1 MKVLIIQENG
11 HHDVNRNFREC
22 FCLQRAFRHYGLE
35 ADVWGKLH
43 ENYDAAPD
51 WDAYDL
57 IFTFENWDWL
67 PDLSKVKTKKILWA
81 IDSHC
86 KGPRVYE
93 NIANE
98 HNYDFLFHAVPYF
111 ANKNNWL
118 PNCYDDELIK
128 PLNLDKIYD
137 IGFCGNI
144 VNRGNLI
151 NLLQRSF
158 DNFKLD
164 EFVMGDNMVRAINS
178 YKVHFNA
185 NISIDI
191 NYRNFET
198 IGCGTCLLTSH
209 HDYLHHLGF
218 QDGENCLI
226 YKNQQE
232 MIEKIHWALEN
243 PDEVGKI
250 NMGASV
256 LAERHTYKNRIKT
269 LLNFLNIEEGK
280 YEFNNVR

>member
-22 FCLQRAFRHYGLE
+22 FCLQRAFQYHGLE
-35 ADVWGKLH
+35 TDVWGKLH
-43 ENYDAAPD
+43 ENYETVPD

-67 PDLSKVKTKKILWA
+67 PDLSKVKAKKILWA

-86 KGPRVYE
+86 KGPKVYE
-93 NIANE
+93 KIANE

-111 ANKNNWL
+111 ANENNWL

-128 PLNLDKIYD
+128 PLNIDKIYD

-151 NLLQRSF
+151 DILKKSF

-164 EFVMGDNMVRAINS
+164 EFVMGGNMVRAINS
-178 YKVHFNA
+178 YKIHFNA
-185 NISIDI
+185 NISVDI
-191 NYRNFET
+191 NYRHFET
-198 IGCGTCLLTSH
+198 IGCGTCLLTSYNP
-209 HDYLHHLGF
+209 YLEKLGF
-218 QDGENCLI
+218 IDGENCLVF
-226 YKNQQE
+226 KSHEE
-232 MIEKIHWALEN
+232 MLSKARNVLEN
-243 PDEVGKI
+243 EEELAKI
-250 NMGASV
+250 SMGGFE
-256 LAERHTYKNRIKT
+256 LAKKHTYKERINVIKNCINR
-269 LLNFLNIEEGK
+269 L
-280 YEFNNVR
+280 